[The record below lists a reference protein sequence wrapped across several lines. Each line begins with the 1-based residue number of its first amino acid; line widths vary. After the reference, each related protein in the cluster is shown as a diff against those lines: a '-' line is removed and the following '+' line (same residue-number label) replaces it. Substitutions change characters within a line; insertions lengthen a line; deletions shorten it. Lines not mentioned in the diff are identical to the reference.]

1 MAGWPALIKGVDV
14 AVKAVKKLREKD
26 MDIKLCVF
34 DAENDSLSQVKTVC
48 SDQFMDN
55 YVRMNEEGESIAIY
69 YLKEDLSAVID
80 TEEK

>member
-1 MAGWPALIKGVDV
+1 
-14 AVKAVKKLREKD
+14 

-34 DAENDSLSQVKTVC
+34 DAEKDSLSQVKIVC

-69 YLKEDLSAVID
+69 YLKEDLSAV
-80 TEEK
+80 TEIEDFTSLTSNYNTWVKVIYDPAND